1 VIGLGPVTILL
12 AAAAGMAVLRLLA
25 TGRGGALAGTG
36 IALLGVLGAGTTL
49 VSSPMDS
56 WSRAA
61 GILVLVGG
69 LPGVLATRGRSPAR
83 ETDLRMVLL
92 VLLAAAVLAV
102 SAEDWI
108 ALTAAFGL
116 LTLTGT
122 LLAGAGPRGFEA
134 ERARPALAV
143 EGAALG
149 LFLFGAAL
157 ASGMAGTTELD
168 GLARLPEETPGA
180 TGCALLLILAAP
192 ALRLSAWP
200 FPGGPGGTPGPV
212 ASGLLAATGATV
224 GVGVAG
230 RILIHVARRA
240 AAPGGLLPGPD
251 ALPASLLA
259 LLGLATATVAA
270 LAALRA
276 RGPALVAR
284 LAALRGGLALIALS
298 TGTTEG
304 RVAALAETAA
314 TVLLVPAA
322 FLAVAD
328 AREGRGGRVV
338 RWVLL
343 LGLLGLPPTV
353 GWVGRLSLCTAMS
366 GAGFPVL
373 ALVAGILGV
382 LPVGATIRTAAAPR
396 EAGGPER
403 GGLRA
408 PFAATAALL
417 AVLAG
422 VVAEPLLRWIQAA
435 AALS

>member
-230 RILIHVARRA
+230 EDPDPRGEARRR
-240 AAPGGLLPGPD
+240 P
-251 ALPASLLA
+251 
-259 LLGLATATVAA
+259 
-270 LAALRA
+270 
-276 RGPALVAR
+276 
-284 LAALRGGLALIALS
+284 
-298 TGTTEG
+298 
-304 RVAALAETAA
+304 
-314 TVLLVPAA
+314 
-322 FLAVAD
+322 
-328 AREGRGGRVV
+328 GRGCFPARTPSRRRSSRSSASPRR
-338 RWVLL
+338 RWPRS
-343 LGLLGLPPTV
+343 PPCV
-353 GWVGRLSLCTAMS
+353 PGDRRWS
-366 GAGFPVL
+366 
-373 ALVAGILGV
+373 
-382 LPVGATIRTAAAPR
+382 
-396 EAGGPER
+396 
-403 GGLRA
+403 RA
-408 PFAATAALL
+408 SRRF
-417 AVLAG
+417 VEG
-422 VVAEPLLRWIQAA
+422 SR
-435 AALS
+435 

>member
-1 VIGLGPVTILL
+1 
-12 AAAAGMAVLRLLA
+12 
-25 TGRGGALAGTG
+25 
-36 IALLGVLGAGTTL
+36 LLGVLGAGTTL

-314 TVLLVPAA
+314 TVLLLPAA

-328 AREGRGGRVV
+328 ARAGRGGRVV

-353 GWVGRLSLCTAMS
+353 GWVGPTEPLHGDVGSRVP
-366 GAGFPVL
+366 GAG
-373 ALVAGILGV
+373 AGGGN
-382 LPVGATIRTAAAPR
+382 PRRAAGGGYDPDGRRAPGGRRPGARGAPR
-396 EAGGPER
+396 AVRRDRGPPRRARR
-403 GGLRA
+403 GGGRAASPLDPGGRRAVLIWTPRA
-408 PFAATAALL
+408 PH
-417 AVLAG
+417 
-422 VVAEPLLRWIQAA
+422 R
-435 AALS
+435 